1 MLLCHYT
8 LTGLAAVAVDSET
21 LARRR
26 VRLGLPCATLQLAPC
41 TGSFKFQNTTNYDD
55 TRGTCSC
62 MYSPAS

>member
-41 TGSFKFQNTTNYDD
+41 SFKFRVQHTTSNYDD
-55 TRGTCSC
+55 TRTCSC
-62 MYSPAS
+62 M